1 MLPQADVARVREL
14 CARRVPEHAR
24 DQVRVEVERGRQTIS
39 ILECRPPWREDP
51 EAEWTRMPVAKLRYV
66 KTTGLWT
73 LYYYRHT
80 GRWERYPLRG
90 PTRRIGELLDELESD
105 PICIFWG

>member
-1 MLPQADVARVREL
+1 VLPDADIARVHEV
-14 CARRVPEHAR
+14 CASHVPERAR
-24 DQVRVEVERGRQTIS
+24 DEVRVEVELDGHTVI
-39 ILECRPPWREDP
+39 IVECRPPWREDLGP
-51 EAEWTRMPVAKLRYV
+51 DWTRMPVAKLRYV

-80 GRWERYPLRG
+80 GRWERYPLLG
-90 PTRRIGELLDELESD
+90 STRRIGDLLDELASD